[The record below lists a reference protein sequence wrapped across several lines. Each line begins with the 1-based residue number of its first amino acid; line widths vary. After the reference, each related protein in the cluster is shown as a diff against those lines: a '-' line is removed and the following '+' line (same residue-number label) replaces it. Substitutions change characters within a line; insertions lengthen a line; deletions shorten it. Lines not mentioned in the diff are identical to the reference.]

1 MVELDFITK
10 PFTEEEAITMDCQ
23 DYTTCQSERKRG
35 QHLGL
40 DDRGAIQQMHRLG
53 YSNRAIARALKC
65 SPTTIGNEL
74 CRGIPEHRPGR
85 RGRKPGYTARR
96 GQAAYEANRTRSH
109 KPHRIA
115 RCRDFTQFVVRQV
128 REHLWSL
135 DACVGY
141 ARLHMLFSKEDM
153 VCTKTLYNEL
163 RFGRLPLTLFEV
175 PELLKRKQRKENSH
189 VYKRPKGRSIDERP
203 SVVDERSELGHWEAD
218 TVVGRRAGKE
228 SVVLTLLERVTDNYI
243 AIRIAGKTSEE
254 VLKAVNRLHANYGDA
269 FSRIF
274 KTITTDNGSEF
285 EDFSKVEEWGTQ
297 VYFAHPYSSWERPQN
312 ERHNGLLRRYIPKG
326 VSIEKFDPEEILAFA
341 DEMNGLPRKHL
352 AYSTPEELFDAFL
365 DTVYAA

>member
-1 MVELDFITK
+1 
-10 PFTEEEAITMDCQ
+10 MDDQ
-23 DYTTCQSERKRG
+23 DYTTYQSERKRG

-53 YSNRAIARALKC
+53 YSNRAIARAVKC
-65 SPTTIGNEL
+65 SPTTVGNEL
-74 CRGIPEHRPGR
+74 CRGTPECHPGR

-96 GQAAYEANRTRSH
+96 GQAAYEANRTRCH
-109 KPHRIA
+109 RPHRIA
-115 RCRDFTQFVVRQV
+115 RCKAFTQFVVRQV
-128 REHLWSL
+128 REYRWSL

-141 ARLHMLFSKEDM
+141 ARLHRLFRDDEM

-163 RFGRLPLTLFEV
+163 SAGRLPLSLFEV
-175 PELLKRKQRKENSH
+175 PELLKRKRRKENSR

-203 SVVDERSELGHWEAD
+203 GIVNERSELGHWEAD

-243 AIRIAGKTSEE
+243 AMRISGKTSEA
-254 VLKAVNRLHANYGDA
+254 VLEAMSHLRTDYGDA
-269 FSRIF
+269 FSQIF
-274 KTITTDNGSEF
+274 KTITADNGSEF

-326 VSIEKFDPEEILAFA
+326 VSIEKYSHEEILAFA
-341 DEMNGLPRKHL
+341 DEINGLPRKRL

-365 DTVYAA
+365 DAVYAA